1 MLVLRHVLFTNGQ
14 VKDMLFQHYTPS
26 GFFFRRTGLLLFKRT
41 MVSLFTKLSFLTRVF
56 EYTLSYFEDNTLLLN
71 NPYTNIFREEEEPD
85 TAPKGRSLFAK

>member
-1 MLVLRHVLFTNGQ
+1 
-14 VKDMLFQHYTPS
+14 MLFNIIRLQD
-26 GFFFRRTGLLLFKRT
+26 FFPKDGLRLFKRT
-41 MVSLFTKLSFLTRVF
+41 MGSLFTKLSISTRVF